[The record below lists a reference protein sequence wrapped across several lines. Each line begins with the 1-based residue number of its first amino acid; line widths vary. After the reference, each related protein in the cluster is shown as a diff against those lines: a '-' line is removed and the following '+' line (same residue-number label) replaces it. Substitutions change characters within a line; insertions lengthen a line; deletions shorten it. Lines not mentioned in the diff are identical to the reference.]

1 MTHRQVE
8 TIREIRLWVGQII
21 VPAITVAATMMTVP
35 EVRQAVVTKIGKTK
49 RSIKSKFKR

>member
-21 VPAITVAATMMTVP
+21 VPAITVAATMMAVP
-35 EVRQAVVTKIGKTK
+35 EVRQAVVTKIGGAK